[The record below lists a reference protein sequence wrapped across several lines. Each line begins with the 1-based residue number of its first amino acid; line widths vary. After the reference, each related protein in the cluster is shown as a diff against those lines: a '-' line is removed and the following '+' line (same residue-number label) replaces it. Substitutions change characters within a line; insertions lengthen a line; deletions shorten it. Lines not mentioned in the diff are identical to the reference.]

1 MKVTIDDPVK
11 LIQFTT
17 IFQYL
22 KLITD
27 DVNLDFT
34 ENGLYAQAL
43 GSNHVCLVE
52 IKIDKKWF
60 SNYDI
65 NKACCLGINCE
76 TFHTI
81 LSCLEKNNKFDMQY
95 DYGDTLNISIKC
107 EKIEKQF
114 EMRLLM
120 IDVQSFDIPNVEYSA
135 DIIIISKSFTDYIN
149 ELDLFGDNLLIKCDG
164 KDSNNVTLES
174 SGDNGKMNLIID
186 EDYMEEYSVE
196 ENIELIV
203 NYSMIYIKK
212 MTNFVKLSKTVE
224 LHLSNEVPLKMK
236 YNLSDDET
244 EDNYLNIYLAP
255 KVEDD

>member
-1 MKVTIDDPVK
+1 MKV
-11 LIQFTT
+11 
-17 IFQYL
+17 
-22 KLITD
+22 ITD

-34 ENGLYAQAL
+34 VNGLYAQAL

-52 IKIDKKWF
+52 IKIDKNWF
-60 SNYDI
+60 SNYTID
-65 NKACCLGINCE
+65 KSCCLGINCE
-76 TFHTI
+76 TFH
-81 LSCLEKNNKFDMQY
+81 MQY
-95 DYGDTLNISIKC
+95 DDGDTLNIRIKC

-120 IDVQSFDIPNVEYSA
+120 IDVQSFDIPTVEYSA
-135 DIIIISKSFTDYIN
+135 DIIIVSKSFTDYIN

-186 EDYMEEYSVE
+186 EDYMEEYTVE
-196 ENIELIV
+196 EGIELNI
-203 NYSMIYIKK
+203 NYSMTYIKK

-236 YNLSDDET
+236 YNISDDET
-244 EDNYLNIYLAP
+244 QDNYLNIYLAP